1 MKNSKNRKL
10 YIIVLIVLFISILI
24 VLGYSFIRQAID
36 GLYQEKLNYLMEISV
51 KSSQN
56 IKKQINGDL
65 STINA
70 ISTYIS
76 DDEKFDVS
84 NALSI
89 LKKEM
94 NKESFKRMGIIM
106 PDGTAYSTDN
116 IILNFSDREYFIKAM
131 NGISNV
137 SDRLIDRYD
146 GKEINVYASP
156 IYQDANIIGVI
167 FATKS
172 QEQFSEAIKIESFH
186 GEGYSYV
193 INSDGRPVVNTDNIN
208 SIGDFENLFDVMK
221 KYGIYGEKFD
231 KILKDISDGKD
242 GDFEYVRGGIRRQLC
257 YTKIGVNDWYI
268 VSVVPVSVISLQSN
282 RLVKSLII
290 LTSLIV
296 FVIAAVS
303 FIMNN
308 TLQKNNKKLEKLAFY
323 DSVTGYSNL
332 QKFNIDAKNIILQ
345 NPDSCFVMIMIDINK
360 FKVINDI
367 YGYVEGNN
375 VLKSIAEAINAN
387 LTKNET
393 FCRVSSDNFNILMKY
408 ESNEEIIKR
417 LEKIINNV
425 NCYFDTYKIEII
437 AGIYTV
443 IDASLDINVL
453 SDRANISRSIAKKR
467 NDGCWYHFFKEE
479 NRLNILKEKEIE
491 NAMEKALYNGEFEV
505 YLQPKYSL
513 INEKIIGAEALVRW
527 NRPGVGLIQPIEFIP
542 IFERNGFI
550 RKLDLY
556 MFESVCELLANWNRN
571 SSNILAVPISVNVSR
586 TNLSSNDLAQNLKK
600 ISQKYNINPKF
611 LEIELTESAVFADVD
626 NMIDIMTKIK
636 NEGFLVSIDDF
647 GSGYSSLSVIKNL
660 PTDFVKIDKSFIDEV
675 EKDER
680 GEKIIFSIVSMI
692 KLLGI
697 SSVAEGVETEN
708 QINLLKNAGCDIVQG
723 FYYSKPI
730 TVLEFEKL
738 IKK

>member
-36 GLYQEKLNYLMEISV
+36 GLYQEKLNYLMELSV

-65 STINA
+65 STIDA
-70 ISTYIS
+70 IATFIS
-76 DDEKFDVS
+76 DDKEFDVS
-84 NALSI
+84 KALSI

-94 NKESFKRMGIIM
+94 DKESFKRMGIIM

-116 IILNFSDREYFIKAM
+116 KIFNFSDREYFIKAM

-137 SDRLIDRYD
+137 SDRLIDKSD
-146 GKEINVYASP
+146 GKEINVYASS
-156 IYQDANIIGVI
+156 IYQDDNIIGVI

-221 KYGIYGEKFD
+221 EYGIYGEKFD

-242 GDFEYVRGGIRRQLC
+242 GDFEYVRDGIRRQLC

-268 VSVVPVSVISLQSN
+268 ISVVPVSVISLQSN

-290 LTSLIV
+290 LTSFIV

-417 LEKIINNV
+417 LEKIIDNV

-453 SDRANISRSIAKKR
+453 SDRANISRSIAKKL

-527 NRPGVGLIQPIEFIP
+527 NRPGVGLIPPIEFIP

-556 MFESVCELLANWNRN
+556 MFESVCKLLADWNRD

>member
-36 GLYQEKLNYLMEISV
+36 GLYQEKLNYLMELSV

-65 STINA
+65 STIDA
-70 ISTYIS
+70 IATFFS
-76 DDEKFDVS
+76 DDKEFDVS
-84 NALSI
+84 KALSI

-94 NKESFKRMGIIM
+94 DKESFKRMGIIM

-116 IILNFSDREYFIKAM
+116 KIFNFSDREYFIKAM

-137 SDRLIDRYD
+137 SDRLIDKSD

-156 IYQDANIIGVI
+156 IYQDDNIIGVI

-221 KYGIYGEKFD
+221 EYGIYGEKFD
-231 KILKDISDGKD
+231 KILKDISNGKD
-242 GDFEYVRGGIRRQLC
+242 GDFEYVRDSIRRQLC

-268 VSVVPVSVISLQSN
+268 ISVVPVSVISLQSN

-290 LTSLIV
+290 LTSFIV

-345 NPDSCFVMIMIDINK
+345 SPDSCFVMIMIDINK

-417 LEKIINNV
+417 LEKIIDNV

-453 SDRANISRSIAKKR
+453 SDRANISRSIAKKL

-527 NRPGVGLIQPIEFIP
+527 NRPGVGLIPPIEFIP

-556 MFESVCELLANWNRN
+556 MFESVCKLLADWNRD

-730 TVLEFEKL
+730 NVLEFEKL

>member
-10 YIIVLIVLFISILI
+10 YIIVLIVLFISILV